1 MYCFAV
7 SSLYTP
13 HKTSAK
19 STPCSVH
26 WVARPAG
33 LEASETEKDSMRRQ
47 KRDMNSRAFD
57 RGYQAGVSGRSQEIC
72 PHAEQEHRQSW
83 LTGWREGRCDQWDGL
98 TGISGVHKI
107 RAI

>member
-1 MYCFAV
+1 
-7 SSLYTP
+7 
-13 HKTSAK
+13 
-19 STPCSVH
+19 
-26 WVARPAG
+26 
-33 LEASETEKDSMRRQ
+33 MRRQ